1 MSNLEYSNVKP
12 INNLIE
18 SFHRLPGIGPKMA
31 QRLTYYL
38 VRMSIKEAETLANAI
53 RDLKEKVIYCSSCHN
68 ISDINPCSIC
78 QDTTRDSSIICVV
91 EDPLDVIAIESST
104 VFKGIYHVLHGVIA
118 PMKGIGPEDI
128 KLHDLVD
135 RINQGNVKELVL
147 ATNPNVEGDA
157 TTAYIQD
164 LVVSLDL
171 KITRLA
177 RGLPMGGDLE
187 YADFVTLSR
196 AIEGRQ
202 VLG

>member
-78 QDTTRDSSIICVV
+78 QDITRDSSIICVV
-91 EDPLDVIAIESST
+91 EDPLDVVAIESST

-128 KLHDLVD
+128 KLDDLVD
-135 RINQGNVKELVL
+135 RIHQGNVKELVL

>member
-91 EDPLDVIAIESST
+91 EDPLDVVAIESST

>member
-91 EDPLDVIAIESST
+91 EDPLDVVAIESST

-128 KLHDLVD
+128 KLDDLVD
-135 RINQGNVKELVL
+135 RIHQGNVKELVL

>member
-38 VRMSIKEAETLANAI
+38 VRMSIKEADTLANAI

-91 EDPLDVIAIESST
+91 EDPLDVVAIESST

-128 KLHDLVD
+128 KLNDLVD

>member
-1 MSNLEYSNVKP
+1 MSNLEYSNIQP

-38 VRMSIKEAETLANAI
+38 VRMSTKEAETLANAI
-53 RDLKEKVIYCSSCHN
+53 RDLKEKVIYCSRCHN
-68 ISDINPCSIC
+68 ISDVNPCLIC
-78 QDTTRDSSIICVV
+78 QDSTRDSSIICVV
-91 EDPLDVIAIESST
+91 EDPLDVVAIESAT

-128 KLHDLVD
+128 KLNDLVD

>member
-18 SFHRLPGIGPKMA
+18 SFHRLPCIGPKMA

-91 EDPLDVIAIESST
+91 EDPLDVVAIESST

-128 KLHDLVD
+128 KLNDLVD

>member
-38 VRMSIKEAETLANAI
+38 VRMSIKEADTLANAI

-91 EDPLDVIAIESST
+91 EDPLDVVAIESST

-202 VLG
+202 VVG

>member
-1 MSNLEYSNVKP
+1 MSNIEYSNVKP

-68 ISDINPCSIC
+68 ISAINPCSIC
-78 QDTTRDSSIICVV
+78 QDITRVSSIICVV
-91 EDPLDVIAIESST
+91 EDPLDVVAIESST

-128 KLHDLVD
+128 KLDDLVD
-135 RINQGNVKELVL
+135 RIHQGNVKELVL

>member
-1 MSNLEYSNVKP
+1 MSNLEYSNVQS
-12 INNLIE
+12 INNLVE

-31 QRLTYYL
+31 QRLTYHL
-38 VRMSIKEAETLANAI
+38 VRMSSKEADSLANAI
-53 RDLKEKVIYCSSCHN
+53 RDLKEKIIYCSSCHN
-68 ISDINPCSIC
+68 ISDINPCLIC

-91 EDPLDVIAIESST
+91 EDPLDVVAIEGAT

-128 KLHDLVD
+128 KLNDLVD

-147 ATNPNVEGDA
+147 ATNPNIEGDA
-157 TTAYIQD
+157 TAAYIQD
-164 LVVSLDL
+164 LVLSLDL
-171 KITRLA
+171 KVTRLA

-187 YADFVTLSR
+187 YADFVTLGR

-202 VLG
+202 VLR

>member
-1 MSNLEYSNVKP
+1 MSNLEYSKVQP

-38 VRMSIKEAETLANAI
+38 VRMSTKEAETLANAI
-53 RDLKEKVIYCSSCHN
+53 RDLKEKVIYCSRCHN
-68 ISDINPCSIC
+68 ISDVNPCLIC
-78 QDTTRDSSIICVV
+78 QDSTRDSSIICVV
-91 EDPLDVIAIESST
+91 EDPLDVVAIESAT

-128 KLHDLVD
+128 KLNDLVD

>member
-38 VRMSIKEAETLANAI
+38 VRMSIKEADTLANAI

-91 EDPLDVIAIESST
+91 EDPLDVVAIESST

>member
-1 MSNLEYSNVKP
+1 M
-12 INNLIE
+12 
-18 SFHRLPGIGPKMA
+18 
-31 QRLTYYL
+31 
-38 VRMSIKEAETLANAI
+38 
-53 RDLKEKVIYCSSCHN
+53 
-68 ISDINPCSIC
+68 
-78 QDTTRDSSIICVV
+78 
-91 EDPLDVIAIESST
+91 
-104 VFKGIYHVLHGVIA
+104 HGVIA

-128 KLHDLVD
+128 KLNDLVD

>member
-38 VRMSIKEAETLANAI
+38 VRMSIKEAETLAN
-53 RDLKEKVIYCSSCHN
+53 
-68 ISDINPCSIC
+68 
-78 QDTTRDSSIICVV
+78 
-91 EDPLDVIAIESST
+91 
-104 VFKGIYHVLHGVIA
+104 VLHGVIA

-128 KLHDLVD
+128 KLDDLVD
-135 RINQGNVKELVL
+135 RIHQGNVKELVL

>member
-1 MSNLEYSNVKP
+1 MSNLEYSNVQS
-12 INNLIE
+12 INNLVE

-31 QRLTYYL
+31 QRLTYHL
-38 VRMSIKEAETLANAI
+38 VRMSSKEADSLANAI
-53 RDLKEKVIYCSSCHN
+53 RDLKEKIIYCSSCHN
-68 ISDINPCSIC
+68 ISDINPCLIC

-91 EDPLDVIAIESST
+91 EDPLDVVAIEGAT

-128 KLHDLVD
+128 QLNDLID

-147 ATNPNVEGDA
+147 ATNPNIEGDA
-157 TTAYIQD
+157 TAAYIQD
-164 LVVSLDL
+164 LVISLDV
-171 KITRLA
+171 KVTRLA

-187 YADFVTLSR
+187 YADFVTLGR

-202 VLG
+202 VLR

>member
-38 VRMSIKEAETLANAI
+38 VRMSIKEADTLANAI

-91 EDPLDVIAIESST
+91 EDPLDVVAIESST

-177 RGLPMGGDLE
+177 RGFPMGGDLE

>member
-1 MSNLEYSNVKP
+1 MSNLEYSNVQS
-12 INNLIE
+12 INNLVE

-31 QRLTYYL
+31 QRLTYHL
-38 VRMSIKEAETLANAI
+38 VRMSSKEADSLANAI
-53 RDLKEKVIYCSSCHN
+53 RDLKEKIIYCSSCHN
-68 ISDINPCSIC
+68 ISDINPCLIC

-91 EDPLDVIAIESST
+91 EDPLDVVAIEGAT

-128 KLHDLVD
+128 QLNDLVD

-147 ATNPNVEGDA
+147 ATNPNIEGDA
-157 TTAYIQD
+157 TAAYIQD
-164 LVVSLDL
+164 LVLSLDL
-171 KITRLA
+171 KVTRLA

-187 YADFVTLSR
+187 YADFVTLGR

-202 VLG
+202 VLR

>member
-18 SFHRLPGIGPKMA
+18 SFHRLPGIVPKMA

-78 QDTTRDSSIICVV
+78 QDTTRESSIICVV
-91 EDPLDVIAIESST
+91 EDPLDVVAIESST

-128 KLHDLVD
+128 KLNDLVD

>member
-91 EDPLDVIAIESST
+91 EDPLDVVAIESST

-128 KLHDLVD
+128 KLNDLVD

-177 RGLPMGGDLE
+177 RGLPMVGDLE

>member
-1 MSNLEYSNVKP
+1 MSNLEYSKVQP

-38 VRMSIKEAETLANAI
+38 VRMSTKEAETLANAI
-53 RDLKEKVIYCSSCHN
+53 RDLKEKVIYCSRCHN

-91 EDPLDVIAIESST
+91 EDPLDVVAIESAT

-128 KLHDLVD
+128 KLNDLVD

-164 LVVSLDL
+164 LVVSFDL

>member
-91 EDPLDVIAIESST
+91 EDPLDVVAIESST

-128 KLHDLVD
+128 KLNDLVD
-135 RINQGNVKELVL
+135 RINKGNVKELVL

>member
-1 MSNLEYSNVKP
+1 MSNLEYSNVQS
-12 INNLIE
+12 INNLVE

-31 QRLTYYL
+31 QRLTYHL
-38 VRMSIKEAETLANAI
+38 VRMSSKEADSLANAI
-53 RDLKEKVIYCSSCHN
+53 RDLKEKIIYCSSCHN
-68 ISDINPCSIC
+68 ISDINPCLIC

-91 EDPLDVIAIESST
+91 EDPLDVVAIEGAT

-128 KLHDLVD
+128 QLNDLVD

-147 ATNPNVEGDA
+147 ATNPNIEGDA
-157 TTAYIQD
+157 TAAYIQD
-164 LVVSLDL
+164 LVISLDV
-171 KITRLA
+171 KVTRLA

-187 YADFVTLSR
+187 YADFVTLGR

-202 VLG
+202 VLR

>member
-1 MSNLEYSNVKP
+1 MYK
-12 INNLIE
+12 
-18 SFHRLPGIGPKMA
+18 R
-31 QRLTYYL
+31 Q
-38 VRMSIKEAETLANAI
+38 
-53 RDLKEKVIYCSSCHN
+53 
-68 ISDINPCSIC
+68 
-78 QDTTRDSSIICVV
+78 
-91 EDPLDVIAIESST
+91 
-104 VFKGIYHVLHGVIA
+104 
-118 PMKGIGPEDI
+118 
-128 KLHDLVD
+128 LVD

>member
-1 MSNLEYSNVKP
+1 MC
-12 INNLIE
+12 
-18 SFHRLPGIGPKMA
+18 
-31 QRLTYYL
+31 
-38 VRMSIKEAETLANAI
+38 I
-53 RDLKEKVIYCSSCHN
+53 RD
-68 ISDINPCSIC
+68 
-78 QDTTRDSSIICVV
+78 RICVV
-91 EDPLDVIAIESST
+91 EDPLDVVAIESST

-128 KLHDLVD
+128 KLDDLVD
-135 RINQGNVKELVL
+135 RIHQGNVKELVL

>member
-1 MSNLEYSNVKP
+1 MSNLEYSNIQP

-78 QDTTRDSSIICVV
+78 QDITRDSSIICVV
-91 EDPLDVIAIESST
+91 EDPLDVVAIESST

-128 KLHDLVD
+128 KLDDLVD
-135 RINQGNVKELVL
+135 RIHQGNVKELVL
-147 ATNPNVEGDA
+147 ATNPNVDGDA